1 MAEGL
6 LRRLFVRAGVGAEV
20 GSAGLLP
27 GGAPA
32 TANAV
37 ATMAARGIDISGHVS
52 RTLDHESAGTTPLV
66 LGMTRLHVR
75 EACVLYGAPVERTF
89 TLKEFVRRGEQAG
102 GREADEAVASWLAR
116 VGAGRRTTDLVAD
129 DPEDDI
135 ADPVGR
141 PRAAYEATADEL
153 EDLLTRFVGLL
164 AGTPTPTDYTRS

>member
-1 MAEGL
+1 
-6 LRRLFVRAGVGAEV
+6 
-20 GSAGLLP
+20 
-27 GGAPA
+27 
-32 TANAV
+32 
-37 ATMAARGIDISGHVS
+37 
-52 RTLDHESAGTTPLV
+52 
-66 LGMTRLHVR
+66 VR